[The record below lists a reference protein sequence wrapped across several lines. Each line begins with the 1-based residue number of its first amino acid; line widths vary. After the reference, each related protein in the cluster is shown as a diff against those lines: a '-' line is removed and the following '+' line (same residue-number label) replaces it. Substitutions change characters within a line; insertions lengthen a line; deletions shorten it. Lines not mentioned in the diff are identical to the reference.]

1 MTIIK
6 VNDYI
11 FGGYTDVSWSGGRH
25 IKFLRGDKTSSLLMG
40 FKGGGEEGAGGNIK
54 RCSFD
59 TSSKPLFFHISV
71 LAIKISSHQCRL

>member
-1 MTIIK
+1 MRPGEEAGIPI
-6 VNDYI
+6 
-11 FGGYTDVSWSGGRH
+11 
-25 IKFLRGDKTSSLLMG
+25 FLRGYKTSSFLWDLR
-40 FKGGGEEGAGGNIK
+40 GGEEGAGGNIK